1 LYRVSAKKRL
11 LSVILMKFCRNI
23 MFRYLLVVAII
34 SSLVVP
40 PGFCQETED
49 SQIFMSGFNAYQQK
63 NYAAAVK
70 RMNEVLQKY
79 PDSPL
84 RDMAIFWLSRSYF
97 KNGNLQDAARYM
109 SKFAKEYP
117 DNPLRATVEDELLAL
132 TARYDKGETLP
143 AGEAPVKQAQG
154 SRAKP
159 EAEQPAE
166 QAAEKERLANQQ
178 AEQERVASEKV
189 EQEKQAKEQAAKA
202 ELAKQQAEK
211 DRLAKLKA
219 DQEQL
224 AKERAAKEQLARQQ
238 VEKERLAKQ
247 QADQERQATEK
258 VDQKQQAQEQAARE
272 QLAKQQA
279 EKERLA
285 KQQADQER
293 QATEKIEQ
301 EKLAQEQ
308 TTKEQLAKQQAE
320 KERLAKLKTEQ
331 DRMAAEKVNQ
341 ERLASEQ
348 TAKEQLARQQV
359 EKERLAK
366 QQADQERQA
375 TEKIEQEKLA
385 QEQTTKEQL
394 AKQQAE
400 KERLAKLKSE
410 QDRMAAEKANQ
421 ERLAS
426 EQAAREQLTR
436 QQAEKERLA
445 KQQAD
450 QERQATEKIE
460 QEKLAQEQ
468 ATQQRRVAAQTERE
482 LLAKRKAEEERA
494 AAEAAVAAE
503 AVRAEQQQV
512 TAKAEEERQ
521 AHNRKAEEQARA
533 EKAMLREKAIAQY
546 KSIIESYPGSNAAVT
561 AAAKL
566 KGLGVAV
573 ALPPQAA
580 PVEHQENAQ
589 VLRFEV
595 GQYVGFEFNLLT
607 QPRAYEV
614 AQRTSIPFE
623 VINRGNGSDSFSLES
638 AFPAE
643 FKARFATAGSPE
655 KAIRETPQLA
665 AGEVFRGVVS
675 FEIPS
680 ASIDGLKITYPVKAA
695 STLMVEASQSREV
708 AMTASAPLLR
718 AVLKADKTHLLPGG
732 RVVYRIVVLNIG
744 TMAAKDVT
752 LNLNYPPQLEP
763 LDYSATG
770 FKQGM
775 KSVMISD
782 GLQIKS
788 GESREFSV
796 SFRLKDD
803 SLAGQEL
810 ITRAELINNPLKTTA
825 AFVSNVAYID
835 PQHGIAIRTA
845 SEERLVVIPGQTTT
859 IPFVVTNTGNVSEK
873 YRIAANLKSP
883 QETVVIYH
891 DINRDG
897 IRQANEP
904 AITEI
909 GPLAPREEAAVIVE
923 VKTPRS
929 VSDGTEDS
937 VQLSLTPEGETAR
950 TVFASAHL
958 FYSRPVLKM
967 AITARDGRLKP
978 GEIASFDLTITNGGS
993 NLARIVE
1000 LQSTW
1005 PEQLELVGA
1014 DPANSSVSNGN
1025 ILWKFKELGAG
1036 EKKAIKVS
1044 FRVKHGIGVG
1054 TNIQVKNILT
1064 YEDQLGNRY

>member
-1 LYRVSAKKRL
+1 
-11 LSVILMKFCRNI
+11 
-23 MFRYLLVVAII
+23 
-34 SSLVVP
+34 
-40 PGFCQETED
+40 
-49 SQIFMSGFNAYQQK
+49 MSGFNAYQQK
-63 NYAAAVK
+63 NYASAIK

-84 RDMAIFWLSRSYF
+84 RDMAIFWLARSYF
-97 KNGNLQDAARYM
+97 KNGDQQDAARYM
-109 SKFAKEYP
+109 SQFAKEYP

-132 TARYDKGETLP
+132 TARYDKGEKLP
-143 AGEAPVKQAQG
+143 AGEAPAKQAQ
-154 SRAKP
+154 APKVKP
-159 EAEQPAE
+159 EPEQLTK
-166 QAAEKERLANQQ
+166 QQAEKERLAKQQ
-178 AEQERVASEKV
+178 ADQERQTAEKAEQE
-189 EQEKQAKEQAAKA
+189 QQAREQAAKA

-219 DQEQL
+219 EQERL
-224 AKERAAKEQLARQQ
+224 AAEKAEQ
-238 VEKERLAKQ
+238 ERLAK
-247 QADQERQATEK
+247 
-258 VDQKQQAQEQAARE
+258 EQAAKE

-293 QATEKIEQ
+293 QASDKVEQ
-301 EKLAQEQ
+301 EQQAKQQAAKAE
-308 TTKEQLAKQQAE
+308 LAKQQAE
-320 KERLAKLKTEQ
+320 KDRLAKLK
-331 DRMAAEKVNQ
+331 AEQ
-341 ERLASEQ
+341 ERLAAEKAEQ
-348 TAKEQLARQQV
+348 ERLAKEQAAKEQLA
-359 EKERLAK
+359 K
-366 QQADQERQA
+366 
-375 TEKIEQEKLA
+375 
-385 QEQTTKEQL
+385 
-394 AKQQAE
+394 
-400 KERLAKLKSE
+400 
-410 QDRMAAEKANQ
+410 
-421 ERLAS
+421 
-426 EQAAREQLTR
+426 

-450 QERQATEKIE
+450 QERQASDKVEQEQQAKQQAAKAELAKQRAEQERLAKLRAEQERLAVEKADLERLAKEQAAKEQFAKQRAEKEHLAKQQADQERIAAEQAE
-460 QEKLAQEQ
+460 QEKLAQQQGAQKQAFQEKQAAEQAEIMRLAREKAEQKRLAILKEEEESKAAEQ
-468 ATQQRRVAAQTERE
+468 ATQQRRVAVQAERE

-494 AAEAAVAAE
+494 AAEAAAAVE
-503 AVRAEQQQV
+503 AGRAEQRQV
-512 TAKAEEERQ
+512 AAKAEEERQ
-521 AHNRKAEEQARA
+521 AKNRLVEEKTRA

-546 KSIIESYPGSNAAVT
+546 KSIIENYPGSSAAVT

-580 PVEHQENAQ
+580 PVERQENAQ

-595 GQYVGFEFNLLT
+595 GQYVGFEFNLLA
-607 QPRAYEV
+607 QPKAYEV

-643 FKARFATAGSPE
+643 FRAGFAAAGAPE
-655 KAIRETPQLA
+655 KSIRETPKLA
-665 AGEVFRGVVS
+665 PGEVFRGVIS
-675 FEIPS
+675 FEIPP

-695 STLMVEASQSREV
+695 STLMTEASQSREV

-732 RVVYRIVVLNIG
+732 QVAYRIVVLNIG

-782 GLQIKS
+782 GLHIKS

-796 SFRLKDD
+796 AFRLKDD

-810 ITRAELINNPLKTTA
+810 ITRAELVNNPLKTTA

-835 PQHGIAIRTA
+835 PQHGVAIRTA
-845 SEERLVVIPGQTTT
+845 AEERLVVIPGQTTT

-909 GPLAPREEAAVIVE
+909 GPLAPKEEAAVIVE

-929 VSDGTEDS
+929 VNDGTEGN
-937 VQLSLTPEGETAR
+937 VQLSLTPEGDTTRTA
-950 TVFASAHL
+950 FASAHL

-967 AITARDGRLKP
+967 AIAARDGRLKP
-978 GEIASFDLTITNGGS
+978 GEVASFDLTITNGGS

-1005 PEQLELVGA
+1005 PEQLELIGA
-1014 DPANSSVSNGN
+1014 DPSNSSVSNGN

-1044 FRVKHGIGVG
+1044 FRVRHGIGVG

>member
-1 LYRVSAKKRL
+1 
-11 LSVILMKFCRNI
+11 VISMKFCRNI
-23 MFRYLLVVAII
+23 LLRFLLVVAII
-34 SSLVVP
+34 SSFLVP
-40 PGFCQETED
+40 PGFSQETED

-63 NYAAAVK
+63 NYPAAIK

-84 RDMAIFWLSRSYF
+84 RDMAIFWLARSYF

-109 SKFAKEYP
+109 SQFAKEYP
-117 DNPLRATVEDELLAL
+117 DNPLRATVEDELLAA
-132 TARYDKGETLP
+132 TARYDKGESLP
-143 AGEAPVKQAQG
+143 AGEAPAKQAQAPK
-154 SRAKP
+154 AKP
-159 EAEQPAE
+159 EVAPAVP
-166 QAAEKERLANQQ
+166 AAET
-178 AEQERVASEKV
+178 
-189 EQEKQAKEQAAKA
+189 
-202 ELAKQQAEK
+202 
-211 DRLAKLKA
+211 
-219 DQEQL
+219 
-224 AKERAAKEQLARQQ
+224 
-238 VEKERLAKQ
+238 ERLAKQ
-247 QADQERQATEK
+247 QADQERQAAEK
-258 VDQKQQAQEQAARE
+258 AEQEQQAKEQATKAE
-272 QLAKQQA
+272 LAKQQA
-279 EKERLA
+279 E
-285 KQQADQER
+285 QD
-293 QATEKIEQ
+293 
-301 EKLAQEQ
+301 
-308 TTKEQLAKQQAE
+308 
-320 KERLAKLKTEQ
+320 RLAKLK
-331 DRMAAEKVNQ
+331 A
-341 ERLASEQ
+341 
-348 TAKEQLARQQV
+348 
-359 EKERLAK
+359 
-366 QQADQERQA
+366 
-375 TEKIEQEKLA
+375 EQE
-385 QEQTTKEQL
+385 
-394 AKQQAE
+394 
-400 KERLAKLKSE
+400 
-410 QDRMAAEKANQ
+410 RMAAEKAGQ
-421 ERLAS
+421 ERLAK
-426 EQAAREQLTR
+426 EQAAKEQLTR

-450 QERQATEKIE
+450 QERMAGEKLEQEQQAKEQAAKDQLAKQQAEQERLAKLKVEQERLAAEKAEQERLASEQAAKEQLARQRAEKERLAKQQADQERIAAEKVE
-460 QEKLAQEQ
+460 QEKLAQQQSAQEQVTQEKQAAEQ
-468 ATQQRRVAAQTERE
+468 AEIMRAARDKAEQKRQAILKEEEAGKAAEQAAQQRQTAVQSERE

-494 AAEAAVAAE
+494 AAEAAGAAE
-503 AVRAEQQQV
+503 ADRAAQRQAA
-512 TAKAEEERQ
+512 AKAEEARQIRNRQ
-521 AHNRKAEEQARA
+521 AEEKARA

-546 KSIIESYPGSNAAVT
+546 KSIIENYPGSSAAVT

-566 KGLGVAV
+566 KDLGVAV
-573 ALPPQAA
+573 ALPPLAAA

-595 GQYVGFEFNLLT
+595 GQYVGFEFNLLA
-607 QPRAYEV
+607 QPKAYEV
-614 AQRTSIPFE
+614 AQRNSIPFE

-643 FKARFATAGSPE
+643 FKAGFAAAGAPE
-655 KAIRETPQLA
+655 KAIRETPKLA
-665 AGEVFRGVVS
+665 PGEVFRGIVS
-675 FEIPS
+675 FEIPP

-695 STLMVEASQSREV
+695 STLMAEASQSREV

-732 RVVYRIVVLNIG
+732 QVAYRIVVLNIG
-744 TMAAKDVT
+744 TMAARDVT

-763 LDYSATG
+763 LDHSTTG

-796 SFRLKDD
+796 TFRLKDD

-835 PQHGIAIRTA
+835 PQHGIAVRTA

-873 YRIAANLKSP
+873 YRIAASLKSP

-909 GPLAPREEAAVIVE
+909 GPLAPREEAAIIVE

-929 VSDGTEDS
+929 VTDGTEGN
-937 VQLSLTPEGETAR
+937 VQLSLTPEGDTAR
-950 TVFASAHL
+950 PAFASAHL

-967 AITARDGRLKP
+967 AIAARDGRLKP
-978 GEIASFDLTITNGGS
+978 GEVASFDLTITNGGS

-1014 DPANSSVSNGN
+1014 DPSNSSVSNGN

-1044 FRVKHGIGVG
+1044 FRVRQGIGVG
-1054 TNIQVKNILT
+1054 TNIQVRNILT

>member
-1 LYRVSAKKRL
+1 
-11 LSVILMKFCRNI
+11 VILMKFCRNI
-23 MFRYLLVVAII
+23 LFRYLLVVAII

-84 RDMAIFWLSRSYF
+84 RDMAIFWLSRSCY

-109 SKFAKEYP
+109 SQFAKEYP

-132 TARYDKGETLP
+132 TARYDKGETLSP
-143 AGEAPVKQAQG
+143 GETPVKQAQG
-154 SRAKP
+154 AKVKP
-159 EAEQPAE
+159 EAGPSAE
-166 QAAEKERLANQQ
+166 QAAKAELASQQAEKERAA
-178 AEQERVASEKV
+178 AEKSD
-189 EQEKQAKEQAAKA
+189 QEKQAKEQAAR
-202 ELAKQQAEK
+202 EQLVKQQAEQ
-211 DRLAKLKA
+211 DRLAKQKA
-219 DQEQL
+219 DQE
-224 AKERAAKEQLARQQ
+224 
-238 VEKERLAKQ
+238 RLLK
-247 QADQERQATEK
+247 
-258 VDQKQQAQEQAARE
+258 EQAAKE

-293 QATEKIEQ
+293 QATEKVEQ
-301 EKLAQEQ
+301 EQLAKEQ
-308 TTKEQLAKQQAE
+308 AAKAQLAKQQA
-320 KERLAKLKTEQ
+320 
-331 DRMAAEKVNQ
+331 
-341 ERLASEQ
+341 
-348 TAKEQLARQQV
+348 

-375 TEKIEQEKLA
+375 SEKIEQEQLA
-385 QEQTTKEQL
+385 KEQAAKEQL

-400 KERLAKLKSE
+400 QERLARLKGEQERMATEKADQERLAK
-410 QDRMAAEKANQ
+410 
-421 ERLAS
+421 
-426 EQAAREQLTR
+426 EQAAKEQFAR

-450 QERQATEKIE
+450 QERQASEKIEQEQLAKEQAAKEQLVKQQAEKERLARLKGEQERLATEKADQERLAKEQAAKDQFARQQAEKERLAKQQADQERQAAEKVE

-468 ATQQRRVAAQTERE
+468 AAQQRRVAAQADRE
-482 LLAKRKAEEERA
+482 MLAKRKAEEERA
-494 AAEAAVAAE
+494 AAEAAAAAE
-503 AVRAEQQQV
+503 AGRAEQQQ
-512 TAKAEEERQ
+512 AAARAEER
-521 AHNRKAEEQARA
+521 ARA
-533 EKAMLREKAIAQY
+533 EKALLREKAIAQY
-546 KSIIESYPGSNAAVT
+546 KSIIETYPGSNAAVT

-566 KGLGVAV
+566 KGLGVAI

-580 PVEHQENAQ
+580 PVERQENAQ

-595 GQYVGFEFNLLT
+595 GQYVGFEFNLLA
-607 QPRAYEV
+607 QPKAYEV
-614 AQRTSIPFE
+614 AQRASIPFE

-655 KAIRETPQLA
+655 RAIRETPQLA
-665 AGEVFRGVVS
+665 PGEVFRGVVS

-695 STLMVEASQSREV
+695 SILMTEASQSREV

-732 RVVYRIVVLNIG
+732 QVAYRIVVLNIG
-744 TMAAKDVT
+744 TMAARDVT

-782 GLQIKS
+782 GLQIRS

-796 SFRLKDD
+796 AFRLKDD

-810 ITRAELINNPLKTTA
+810 ITRAELVNNPLKTTA

-835 PQHGIAIRTA
+835 PQHGVAIRTA
-845 SEERLVVIPGQTTT
+845 SEERLVIIPGQTTA

-873 YRIAANLKSP
+873 YRIAANLRSP
-883 QETVVIYH
+883 QESVVIYH

-929 VSDGTEDS
+929 VSDGTEDT
-937 VQLSLTPEGETAR
+937 VQLSLTPEGETTR
-950 TVFASAHL
+950 TALASAHL

-967 AITARDGRLKP
+967 AIAARDGRLKP

-1014 DPANSSVSNGN
+1014 DPSNTSVSNGN